1 MYMIIHVYLLYII
14 MLNMATHYD
23 VIKRKHFP
31 RYWPFVGGIHRWP
44 VTGGFPPQTASDTC
58 FDVFLDVSLNIR
70 VRVIWDAVKYMCI
83 FPRIYELRLWW
94 HQPSP
99 WWRQNVET
107 VSALLVF
114 CEGKP
119 PMIDGLP
126 GHAVLWSF
134 FLLVCANPS
143 IIWDALTV
151 MWFTVNLVL
160 CKDMSLFPTI
170 SIKWTIVWLG

>member
-1 MYMIIHVYLLYII
+1 M
-14 MLNMATHYD
+14 T
-23 VIKRKHFP
+23 
-31 RYWPFVGGIHRWP
+31 GHRWI
-44 VTGGFPPQTASDTC
+44 PPQTASDTC

-134 FLLVCANPS
+134 FLLVCTNPS

-151 MWFTVNLVL
+151 MWLHCQFSALQWHELVPNNFN
-160 CKDMSLFPTI
+160 KMDHSLIGITGTRDTTHDEN
-170 SIKWTIVWLG
+170 WDLGQWNRMVVTGILVPL